1 LTATVRS
8 LGRGGRTPA
17 GSITFEDGTLILST
31 VVLRRGKASLKT
43 SSLPEGADTIHAD
56 YVPSQGF
63 VASAAAIIENVRVR
77 RLKNKPTR

>member
-1 LTATVRS
+1 LTATVKS

-17 GSITFEDGTLILST
+17 GSITFRDGTLILGT

-43 SSLPEGADTIHAD
+43 LSLPLGPNTIHAD

-77 RLKNKPTR
+77 QPRSKSTR